1 MKMFLKRTR
10 ELLVAVF
17 TLVSLGVVLPAHADL
32 SIPTGSS
39 FNLAG
44 GSVDLGC
51 TDVIVGGTLDLAGG
65 RLSNVRSFTIQ
76 SGGAVSMGT
85 AGSIALAGNWSNA
98 GTFNPGTGTVL
109 FVDAP
114 ACASTSTI
122 SGNTSFYSLSLVSG
136 LGKLYKFASG
146 STQRVLNALTLTG
159 ISGQPLRIESTT
171 AGVPANIEM
180 IGATQVTGFL
190 AVRDMTATG
199 QVIALGLANLAPGA
213 ITPRWFEIP
222 VVPTLSTAMLVV
234 MMLALIGLTT
244 QFRRRRARKVS
255 QGITR

>member
-1 MKMFLKRTR
+1 MKLFFKRTR
-10 ELLVAVF
+10 ELLVAIV
-17 TLVSLGVVLPAHADL
+17 TLASMGVVLPAHADL
-32 SIPTGSS
+32 SIPTGGS

-51 TDVIVGGTLDLAGG
+51 SDIIVGGTLDLAGG
-65 RLSNVRSFTIQ
+65 RLTNVRNVSIQ
-76 SGGAVSMGT
+76 SGGTITLGAAGAVSL
-85 AGSIALAGNWSNA
+85 SGNWSNA

-122 SGNTSFYSLSLVSG
+122 SGNTSFYSLSLVST

-171 AGVPANIEM
+171 PGVPANIDM
-180 IGATQVTGFL
+180 IGATQVTAFL
-190 AVRDMTATG
+190 AVRDMTASG
-199 QVIALGLANLAPGA
+199 QVIALGLTNLAPGA

-222 VVPTLSTAMLVV
+222 VVPTLSTAMLVL
-234 MMLALIGLTT
+234 MMLALIGLTA